1 MPRYYFDL
9 RDGTHLGR
17 DEEGL
22 DLPDM
27 EAVQNEATRALS
39 DLARDAIRA
48 TAALGVTRN
57 LSIEVR
63 DEQGLVMQARL
74 QFDIKR
80 LQKGQ

>member
-9 RDGTHLGR
+9 REGHHVAP

-27 EAVQNEATRALS
+27 EAVQNEAARALS
-39 DLARDAIRA
+39 DLARDTIRA
-48 TAALGVTRN
+48 TAAFGVARN

-63 DEQGLVMQARL
+63 DDQGTVMQARF

-80 LQKGQ
+80 LQ